1 MTSQIRVVKKPKKA
15 RGSLR
20 VAPDGNAKNERQR
33 NREMVGVIKGWVEEF
48 KLRAVSRSEAALALL
63 NK

>member
-1 MTSQIRVVKKPKKA
+1 MSSQVRVVKKPKDDA
-15 RGSLR
+15 SMC
-20 VAPDGNAKNERQR
+20 VATNGNSKNDRQR

-48 KLRAVSRSEAALALL
+48 KLRTISRSEAALALL

>member
-20 VAPDGNAKNERQR
+20 VSPNGNAKNEQQR
-33 NREMVGVIKGWVEEF
+33 NREMVGVIKSWIDEF
-48 KLRAVSRSEAALALL
+48 KLRSASRSQAAVALL

>member
-1 MTSQIRVVKKPKKA
+1 MRSEIRIVKRQKA
-15 RGSLR
+15 DKSLR
-20 VAPDGNAKNERQR
+20 VNANGNAKNERQR

>member
-1 MTSQIRVVKKPKKA
+1 MRAAT
-15 RGSLR
+15 
-20 VAPDGNAKNERQR
+20 DGDGKNERQR

-48 KLRAVSRSEAALALL
+48 KLRNVSRSEAALAFL

>member
-1 MTSQIRVVKKPKKA
+1 MSSQIRVVKKAEADGSTRIAPK
-15 RGSLR
+15 RQR
-20 VAPDGNAKNERQR
+20 ENEQQR